1 MQHDR
6 VEVDPIGP
14 YDGTTLRVHSGL
26 TKEVG
31 IVERL
36 EDGALMAPR
45 HELPLLDEPVIE
57 RHAHDVRP
65 RDLNG
70 ENMRDAKASLH
81 GTVANS
87 AAWRPGEYP

>member
-6 VEVDPIGP
+6 IEVDPIGP
-14 YDGTTLRVHSGL
+14 YDGATLRVHSGL

-45 HELPLLDEPVIE
+45 HELPP
-57 RHAHDVRP
+57 
-65 RDLNG
+65 
-70 ENMRDAKASLH
+70 
-81 GTVANS
+81 
-87 AAWRPGEYP
+87 